1 MKLNVYMYMLFV
13 LYVYCIMKLNVLC
26 VVYKDI
32 VILIVL
38 SWIWLRFSWLFEL
51 NKKL

>member
-1 MKLNVYMYMLFV
+1 MFYMFNIIKLNVYMYMLFV

-38 SWIWLRFSWLFEL
+38 S
-51 NKKL
+51 

>member
-1 MKLNVYMYMLFV
+1 MFCMFNIMKLNVYMYMLFV
-13 LYVYCIMKLNVLC
+13 LYVYCIMKLYVLC

-38 SWIWLRFSWLFEL
+38 S
-51 NKKL
+51 

>member
-1 MKLNVYMYMLFV
+1 MFYMFNIMKLNVYMNMLFV

-38 SWIWLRFSWLFEL
+38 S
-51 NKKL
+51 